1 MKKHILVTALIA
13 AWASSGMAQ
22 SLATAPNPL
31 AAPAPAPQVAP
42 TATPS
47 LASPVAAAPVALPN
61 PATGVNPFTG
71 QPRSETEL
79 KKTQDQLKHMRTLS
93 TERLALQRDELEALR
108 IELDKKKVLS
118 ELNPPKPP
126 EPVKPVEPA
135 KSPEA
140 VKAAAGDKKD
150 GDKSDKKDGD
160 KSEKKETAEVKPA
173 KPKTRVVRNKRPA
186 DITPTNMPNTTVTAE
201 VKPSTPPQVIAPAP
215 TKFEVPEVL
224 GVMDIGGQRVAMMQ
238 FDGRTLQAQVGS
250 IVGGQPVNG
259 ITPSG
264 IQWGGQFVQV
274 STKSSV
280 PSVVVTDVRQRSGN
294 AGPAPMST
302 TPVAAPM
309 ASTTPQQFNGY
320 TPQNVQLNPTGVQR
334 TSVGATGPTGVLQLP
349 PPPPSI
355 RP

>member
-22 SLATAPNPL
+22 GLATAPNPL

-47 LASPVAAAPVALPN
+47 LTAPVAAAPVALPN

-71 QPRSETEL
+71 QQRSETEL
-79 KKTQDQLKHMRTLS
+79 KKTQDQLKQMRTLS

-140 VKAAAGDKKD
+140 VKAATG
-150 GDKSDKKDGD
+150 DKKDGD
-160 KSEKKETAEVKPA
+160 KSEKKETTEVKPA
-173 KPKTRVVRNKRPA
+173 KPKTRVVRNTRPA

>member
-22 SLATAPNPL
+22 GLATAPNPL

-47 LASPVAAAPVALPN
+47 LASPVAATPVALPN

-71 QPRSETEL
+71 QQRSETEL
-79 KKTQDQLKHMRTLS
+79 KKTQDQLKQMRTLS

-150 GDKSDKKDGD
+150 GDKS
-160 KSEKKETAEVKPA
+160 EKKETSEVKPA
-173 KPKTRVVRNKRPA
+173 KPKTRVVRNTRPA
-186 DITPTNMPNTTVTAE
+186 DITPTNMPNTAVTAE

-280 PSVVVTDVRQRSGN
+280 PSVVVTDVRQRSGS
-294 AGPAPMST
+294 AGAAPMST

-309 ASTTPQQFNGY
+309 ASSTPQQFNGY

>member
-22 SLATAPNPL
+22 GLATAPNPL

-47 LASPVAAAPVALPN
+47 LTAPVAAAPVALPN

-71 QPRSETEL
+71 QQRSETEL
-79 KKTQDQLKHMRTLS
+79 KKTQDQLKQMRTLS

-140 VKAAAGDKKD
+140 VKAATG
-150 GDKSDKKDGD
+150 DKKDGD
-160 KSEKKETAEVKPA
+160 KSEKKETTEVKPA
-173 KPKTRVVRNKRPA
+173 KPKTRVVRNTRPA
-186 DITPTNMPNTTVTAE
+186 DITPTNMPNTMVTAE

>member
-126 EPVKPVEPA
+126 EPVKPPEPA

-140 VKAAAGDKKD
+140 VKAATGDKKED
-150 GDKSDKKDGD
+150 DKKDGD

-186 DITPTNMPNTTVTAE
+186 DITPTKCIIINTE
-201 VKPSTPPQVIAPAP
+201 R
-215 TKFEVPEVL
+215 TKYI
-224 GVMDIGGQRVAMMQ
+224 M
-238 FDGRTLQAQVGS
+238 TS
-250 IVGGQPVNG
+250 
-259 ITPSG
+259 
-264 IQWGGQFVQV
+264 
-274 STKSSV
+274 
-280 PSVVVTDVRQRSGN
+280 
-294 AGPAPMST
+294 
-302 TPVAAPM
+302 
-309 ASTTPQQFNGY
+309 FN
-320 TPQNVQLNPTGVQR
+320 
-334 TSVGATGPTGVLQLP
+334 
-349 PPPPSI
+349 
-355 RP
+355 

>member
-22 SLATAPNPL
+22 GLATAPNPL
-31 AAPAPAPQVAP
+31 ADPAPQVAP

-71 QPRSETEL
+71 QQRSETEL
-79 KKTQDQLKHMRTLS
+79 KKTQDQLKQMRTLS

-150 GDKSDKKDGD
+150 GDKS
-160 KSEKKETAEVKPA
+160 EKKETAEVKPA
-173 KPKTRVVRNKRPA
+173 KPKTRVVRNTRPA

-280 PSVVVTDVRQRSGN
+280 PSVVVTDVRQRSGS

-302 TPVAAPM
+302 TPVAAPI
-309 ASTTPQQFNGY
+309 ASSTPQQFNGY
-320 TPQNVQLNPTGVQR
+320 TPPNIQLNPTGVQR